1 MHGTGCVWVSLSFL
15 RKLLQTP
22 IFAGGTENWV
32 VGKTL
37 TRFKT
42 SSFWEGQEKK
52 VKKPQSSLVV
62 FGISAFNHSQK
73 PEM

>member
-1 MHGTGCVWVSLSFL
+1 MQGTGCVWVSLSFL

-37 TRFKT
+37 THFKT